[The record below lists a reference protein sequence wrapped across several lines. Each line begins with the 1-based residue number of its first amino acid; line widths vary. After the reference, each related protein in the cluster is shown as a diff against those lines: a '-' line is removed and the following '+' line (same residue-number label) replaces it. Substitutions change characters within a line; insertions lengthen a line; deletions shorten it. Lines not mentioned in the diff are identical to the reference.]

1 MQATASSAGNVCRAC
16 EEKVMSN
23 PTHCLPPLR
32 WRNRRACLHAAAAA
46 VGAALIPHRALGA
59 GAIRFGTTPVF
70 LNEQIGLLDRWQR
83 HLELRLERPVR
94 FVQRG
99 SYREIVDLLLGD
111 GVEAAWLCG
120 HPLVLH
126 ESKLAVVAVP
136 RYQGAP
142 VYRSHLIVPASDA
155 ATRQVL
161 DLKGRVFAYS
171 DPLSNS
177 GFLVPRAEIAAS
189 GTNPA
194 SFFRRSFFTFS
205 HRKVVDAVRAG
216 LADGGAVDGYVWDT
230 IAAQQPASVAGLRV
244 AWRSA
249 AHGFPPVVARRNW
262 AAGEARLLGDALREM
277 PGSPEGRGILERLNI
292 EGFEAPRPG
301 QYESIR
307 ALLSVADRGGSSG
320 NLRASHSGI
329 RRWGGPAG
337 S

>member
-1 MQATASSAGNVCRAC
+1 
-16 EEKVMSN
+16 MSN
-23 PTHCLPPLR
+23 PSRPLLPLRGRNCLPLR
-32 WRNRRACLHAAAAA
+32 GRNRRAGLRTAAAL
-46 VGAALIPHRALGA
+46 VGAALIPHRTWGA
-59 GAIRFGTTPVF
+59 SVIRFGTTPVF

-83 HLELRLERPVR
+83 HLETRLERPVR

-99 SYREIVDLLLGD
+99 SYREIVDLLLSD

-126 ESKLAVVAVP
+126 ESRLAVVAVP

-142 VYRSHLIVPASDA
+142 VYRSHLIVPDSDV
-155 ATRQVL
+155 ATQKVP

-189 GTNPA
+189 GADPS

-216 LADGGAVDGYVWDT
+216 LADAGAVDGYVCDT

-262 AAGEARLLGDALREM
+262 APGEARLLGAALRDM

-292 EGFEAPRPG
+292 EGFEEPRPG
-301 QYESIR
+301 QFESIR
-307 ALLSVADRGGSSG
+307 ALLRVANRGSS
-320 NLRASHSGI
+320 
-329 RRWGGPAG
+329 
-337 S
+337 

>member
-1 MQATASSAGNVCRAC
+1 MRT
-16 EEKVMSN
+16 
-23 PTHCLPPLR
+23 LR
-32 WRNRRACLHAAAAA
+32 CRNRRVWLRAAAAA
-46 VGAALIPHRALGA
+46 SGAALLPFAGHGA
-59 GAIRFGTTPVF
+59 GALRFGTTPVF
-70 LNEQIGLLDRWQR
+70 LNEQIGLLERWQR
-83 HLELRLERPVR
+83 HLEARLDRPVR

-126 ESKLAVVAVP
+126 ESRLNVVAVP

-142 VYRSHLIVPASDA
+142 VYRSHLIVPDSDVT
-155 ATRQVL
+155 TRQVL
-161 DLKGRVFAYS
+161 DLKGRVFAFS

-189 GTNPA
+189 GANP
-194 SFFRRSFFTFS
+194 SVFFRRTFFTYS

-249 AHGFPPVVARRNW
+249 LHGFPPVVARRNW
-262 AAGEARLLGDALREM
+262 AADEARWLGEALRDM
-277 PGSPEGRGILERLNI
+277 SGQPEGRSILERLNI
-292 EGFEAPRPG
+292 EGFEAPRPR
-301 QYESIR
+301 QFDSIR
-307 ALLSVADRGGSSG
+307 ALQQTADRGGT
-320 NLRASHSGI
+320 
-329 RRWGGPAG
+329 
-337 S
+337 